1 MRMSAGWRVVL
12 TLCVVLAV
20 GALGAAGWFGS
31 QWYGTK
37 QDSSTGAVEARDGAL
52 RAARQLAVTLQT
64 IDSSRP
70 EDGLDNWEHAATGE
84 LLDQL
89 RRDRQRYIDQL
100 KKSPSTSTAN
110 VLETALTE
118 LDASAGTATAI
129 TALDLIQTTGSA
141 QPNTR
146 QLRVRL
152 SLRQTPE
159 GWKVASTGLL
169 QA

>member
-1 MRMSAGWRVVL
+1 MSAGWRVVL
-12 TLCVVLAV
+12 TLSVVLAL
-20 GALGAAGWFGS
+20 GALGAAGWYGY

-37 QDSSTGAVEARDGAL
+37 QASSAGAVQARDGAL
-52 RAARQLAVTLQT
+52 RAARQLGVTLQT
-64 IDSSRP
+64 IDASRA
-70 EDGLDNWEHAATGE
+70 ENGLDRWEKAATGE
-84 LLDQL
+84 LLEQL
-89 RRDRQRYIDQL
+89 RRDRTRYIDQL
-100 KKSPSTSTAN
+100 HKSPSTSTAN

-129 TALDLIQTTGSA
+129 TALDLIQTTGEST
-141 QPNTR
+141 QPSTR

-152 SLRQTPE
+152 SLRQTPD